1 MFKKFFIFLVVIS
14 FHLQAQYSNLVIGS
28 ETMEPFI
35 LTVNGLVINTT
46 PQTQVRVNDLPPG
59 LNKVILQIF
68 QKNSSVN
75 IRSNVFL
82 EEGQES
88 YYNLKRNN
96 RNEYVLRLYNIVPIP
111 KNIPIQNVLPNPMVQ
126 QPTLPPSPNTQQ
138 QGGNNI
144 VFNPQININVGGNQN
159 TNPAGTPPVNNFLPP
174 NPLPGYTGPI
184 GCPYPVSNE
193 TIQNIKNTIQSKI
206 FESEKLAIAKQV
218 VSTNCLLSRDV
229 KDIMNLF
236 TFESTKLEFAKF
248 AYGYTYDLGNYFI
261 VNDAFGF
268 ESSVYELDRYIQS
281 KR

>member
-1 MFKKFFIFLVVIS
+1 
-14 FHLQAQYSNLVIGS
+14 
-28 ETMEPFI
+28 
-35 LTVNGLVINTT
+35 
-46 PQTQVRVNDLPPG
+46 
-59 LNKVILQIF
+59 
-68 QKNSSVN
+68 
-75 IRSNVFL
+75 
-82 EEGQES
+82 
-88 YYNLKRNN
+88 
-96 RNEYVLRLYNIVPIP
+96 
-111 KNIPIQNVLPNPMVQ
+111 
-126 QPTLPPSPNTQQ
+126 
-138 QGGNNI
+138 
-144 VFNPQININVGGNQN
+144 
-159 TNPAGTPPVNNFLPP
+159 
-174 NPLPGYTGPI
+174 LPGYTGPI